1 MSTINTILIANRGEI
16 ASRVIRTCKKMGIR
30 SIAVHSPID
39 DNLPFVHEADI
50 AVKIGD
56 NAPQTSYLDQE
67 LIIKTA
73 KEFGA
78 DAIHPGYGFLSE
90 NADFAALCAK
100 NNIIFIG
107 PNVEAIKAMGSKSEA
122 KILMR
127 KNKVPTIPG
136 YEGQN
141 QDTAYLISEAKK
153 VGFPLLLKATAGGGG
168 KGMRVVEKEKELA
181 KSIEAAKRESLSA
194 FGNDELIIEKY
205 ISSGRHIEF
214 QIFGDQY
221 GHAIHLLERECTIQ
235 RRHQKVLEE
244 SPSPVMNEKLRKT
257 MGEAAVNA
265 AKALN
270 YDNAGTVEFIYDD
283 NTKEFFFLEVNTRL
297 QVEHPVTEAITGL
310 DLVKMQIES
319 AEGKKLNL
327 KQNDVNGK
335 GYAIE
340 FRLYAEDPNNDF
352 LPVTGKIKAFQYQP
366 MDGLRV
372 ESAIEQGSDISIHYD
387 PMIAKIIVHDD
398 TRAAAMRKM
407 GSVLDNMV
415 CLGTVTNQ
423 DFLKQLVR
431 NESIIR
437 GNYNTHFLAEQFK
450 LDDQTAQHQAHFL
463 IAATLKLHQERKQN
477 QLFLKQIPGGWRNNH
492 YRPQQE
498 YVTIGDERMVV
509 KYRQKEN
516 DFEFYFHDNTLKA
529 TLISCANDQVKVRIH
544 DATYLFTVAQDEE
557 GIHLH
562 QSTLGTLSIKRADR
576 FPSREKEVE
585 KGSCTAPMPSQ
596 VVDIL
601 VKPREKV
608 KEGDPLVI
616 LSSMK
621 MENTIYASE
630 NGVVEEVF
638 TQNGENIE
646 AGFTILKI
654 NPN

>member
-1 MSTINTILIANRGEI
+1 M
-16 ASRVIRTCKKMGIR
+16 
-30 SIAVHSPID
+30 
-39 DNLPFVHEADI
+39 
-50 AVKIGD
+50 
-56 NAPQTSYLDQE
+56 
-67 LIIKTA
+67 
-73 KEFGA
+73 
-78 DAIHPGYGFLSE
+78 
-90 NADFAALCAK
+90 
-100 NNIIFIG
+100 
-107 PNVEAIKAMGSKSEA
+107 
-122 KILMR
+122 
-127 KNKVPTIPG
+127 
-136 YEGQN
+136 
-141 QDTAYLISEAKK
+141 
-153 VGFPLLLKATAGGGG
+153 
-168 KGMRVVEKEKELA
+168 
-181 KSIEAAKRESLSA
+181 
-194 FGNDELIIEKY
+194 
-205 ISSGRHIEF
+205 
-214 QIFGDQY
+214 
-221 GHAIHLLERECTIQ
+221 
-235 RRHQKVLEE
+235 
-244 SPSPVMNEKLRKT
+244 
-257 MGEAAVNA
+257 
-265 AKALN
+265 
-270 YDNAGTVEFIYDD
+270 
-283 NTKEFFFLEVNTRL
+283 
-297 QVEHPVTEAITGL
+297 TEAITGL

-327 KQNDVNGK
+327 KQNEVNGN

-340 FRLYAEDPNNDF
+340 LRLYAEDPNNDF
-352 LPVTGKIKAFQYQP
+352 LPVTGKIKTFQYQP

-372 ESAIEQGSDISIHYD
+372 ESAIEQGSDISIYYD
-387 PMIAKIIVHDD
+387 PMIAKIIVHDE

-431 NESIIR
+431 NESIIK

-450 LDDQTAQHQAHFL
+450 LDDQTAQHQTHFL

-498 YVTIGDERMVV
+498 YVKIGDERMVV

-529 TLISCANDQVKVRIH
+529 TLISCANDQLKVRIH
-544 DATYLFTVAQDEE
+544 DATYLFTVAHDEKE
-557 GIHLH
+557 IHLH

-601 VKPREKV
+601 VKPKEKV

-654 NPN
+654 NSN

>member
-122 KILMR
+122 KVLMR

-141 QDTAYLISEAKK
+141 QDTAHLISEAKK

-327 KQNDVNGK
+327 KQNEVNSN

-340 FRLYAEDPNNDF
+340 LRLYAEDPNNDF
-352 LPVTGKIKAFQYQP
+352 LPVTGKINAFQYQP

-372 ESAIEQGSDISIHYD
+372 ESAIEQGSDISIYYD

-516 DFEFYFHDNTLKA
+516 DFEFYFHENTLKA
-529 TLISCANDQVKVRIH
+529 ALISCTNDQVKIRIH
-544 DATYLFTVAQDEE
+544 DVTYLFTVAQDEE

-576 FPSREKEVE
+576 FPSREKDVA

-621 MENTIYASE
+621 MENTIYSSE